1 MRTPAG
7 QRDDDLVR
15 RFREGDETAFT
26 AIYRTWQ
33 GAVYRFALR
42 MTGRTA
48 VAEDVTQETFMT
60 LITGAD
66 HFDPAKGALSSYLY
80 GIARHRVLHRIERE
94 SAYVPLAEGDEDQPR
109 KAPAAEAADDP
120 LVDLERRERISRVRA
135 AVLSLPPHYRE
146 AVVLCDLHR
155 LTYRE
160 AADALGCAVGTV
172 RSRLHR
178 GREILVVKLGPIVEA
193 APALRGAPSVG

>member
-1 MRTPAG
+1 MRSPAG
-7 QRDDDLVR
+7 ERDDDLVR
-15 RFREGDETAFT
+15 RLREGDETAFT
-26 AIYRTWQ
+26 AIYRMWQ
-33 GAVYRFALR
+33 GPVYRFALR

-60 LITGAD
+60 LISGAGR
-66 HFDPAKGALSSYLY
+66 FDPARGALSSYLY

-94 SAYVPLAEGDEDQPR
+94 SAYVPMAEGDVDEPR
-109 KAPAAEAADDP
+109 EAPAADADDP
-120 LVDLERRERISRVRA
+120 LADLERRERIERVRT
-135 AVLSLPPHYRE
+135 AVSSLPTHYRE
-146 AVVLCDLHR
+146 AVVLCDLNR

-178 GREILVVKLGPIVEA
+178 GRELLVAKLGPVAEP

>member
-15 RFREGDETAFT
+15 RLRQGDETAFT
-26 AIYRTWQ
+26 AIYRMWQ
-33 GAVYRFALR
+33 GPVYRFALR

-60 LITGAD
+60 LISGVD
-66 HFDPAKGALSSYLY
+66 RFDPARGALSSYLY
-80 GIARHRVLHRIERE
+80 GIARHRVLHRLERE
-94 SAYVPLAEGDEDQPR
+94 SAYVPMAEGDGDEPR
-109 KAPAAEAADDP
+109 EAPAADADDP
-120 LVDLERRERISRVRA
+120 LADLERRERIERVRT
-135 AVLSLPPHYRE
+135 AVSSLPTHYRE

-178 GREILVVKLGPIVEA
+178 GRELLVAKLGPVAEA

>member
-15 RFREGDETAFT
+15 RLREGDETAFT
-26 AIYRTWQ
+26 AIYRMWQ
-33 GAVYRFALR
+33 GPVYRFALR
-42 MTGRTA
+42 MTGRTT
-48 VAEDVTQETFMT
+48 VAEDVTQDTFMT
-60 LITGAD
+60 LISGAAR
-66 HFDPAKGALSSYLY
+66 FDPERGALSSYLY
-80 GIARHRVLHRIERE
+80 GIARHRVLHRLERE
-94 SAYVPLAEGDEDQPR
+94 SAYVPMAEGDGDEPR
-109 KAPAAEAADDP
+109 EAATAGSADDP
-120 LVDLERRERISRVRA
+120 LADLERRERITRVRT
-135 AVLSLPPHYRE
+135 AVLSLPTHYRE

-178 GREILVVKLGPIVEA
+178 GRELLVAKLGPVAET

>member
-1 MRTPAG
+1 MRTPVV

-15 RFREGDETAFT
+15 RLREGDETAFT

-33 GAVYRFALR
+33 GPVYRFALR

-60 LITGAD
+60 LISGAD
-66 HFDPAKGALSSYLY
+66 RFDPARGALSSYLY
-80 GIARHRVLHRIERE
+80 GIARHRVLRRLERE
-94 SAYVPLAEGDEDQPR
+94 SAYVPMAESEGDEPR
-109 KAPAAEAADDP
+109 EAAAAGSGDDP
-120 LVDLERRERISRVRA
+120 LADLERRERIARVRA

-160 AADALGCAVGTV
+160 AADALACAVGTV

-178 GREILVVKLGPIVEA
+178 GREILVAKLGPVAEA

>member
-15 RFREGDETAFT
+15 RLREGDETAFT
-26 AIYRTWQ
+26 AIYRMWQ
-33 GAVYRFALR
+33 GPVYRFALR

-60 LITGAD
+60 LISGAD
-66 HFDPAKGALSSYLY
+66 RFDPARGALSSYLY

-94 SAYVPLAEGDEDQPR
+94 SAYVPMAESAGDEPR
-109 KAPAAEAADDP
+109 EERAAAADDP
-120 LVDLERRERISRVRA
+120 LADLERRERIERVRS
-135 AVLSLPPHYRE
+135 AVSSLPTHYRE

-178 GREILVVKLGPIVEA
+178 GRELLVAKLGPVAEA

>member
-15 RFREGDETAFT
+15 RLREGDETAFT

-33 GAVYRFALR
+33 GPVYRFALR

-66 HFDPAKGALSSYLY
+66 RFDPARGALSSYLY
-80 GIARHRVLHRIERE
+80 GIARHRVLHRLERE
-94 SAYVPLAEGDEDQPR
+94 SAYVPMAEGDGDEPR
-109 KAPAAEAADDP
+109 AAAAAGSADDP
-120 LVDLERRERISRVRA
+120 LADLERRERIARVRA

-160 AADALGCAVGTV
+160 AADALACAVGTV

-178 GREILVVKLGPIVEA
+178 GRELLVAKLGPVAEA

>member
-7 QRDDDLVR
+7 QRDDDLIR
-15 RFREGDETAFT
+15 RFREGDETAF
-26 AIYRTWQ
+26 AAVYRAWQ
-33 GAVYRFALR
+33 GPVYRFALR

-48 VAEDVTQETFMT
+48 VAEDVTQDTFMT
-60 LITGAD
+60 LISGSD
-66 HFDPAKGALSSYLY
+66 RFDPTRGALSSYLY
-80 GIARHRVLHRIERE
+80 GIARHRVLHRLERE
-94 SAYVPLAEGDEDQPR
+94 SVYVPIAQGDGDEPR
-109 KAPAAEAADDP
+109 EAAAAASADDP
-120 LVDLERRERISRVRA
+120 LADLERRERITLVRT
-135 AVLSLPPHYRE
+135 AVLSLPTHYRE
-146 AVVLCDLHR
+146 AVVLCDLNR

-178 GREILVVKLGPIVEA
+178 GRELLVAKLGPVAEA